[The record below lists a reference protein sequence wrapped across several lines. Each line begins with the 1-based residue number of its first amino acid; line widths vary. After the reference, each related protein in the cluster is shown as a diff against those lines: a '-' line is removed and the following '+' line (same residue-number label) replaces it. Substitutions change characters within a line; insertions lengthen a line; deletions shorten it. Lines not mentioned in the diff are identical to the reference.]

1 METPTLQDLSKIL
14 TSPKIKPIPKRN
26 LLLRKFLAGSI
37 LFFVDVVLLS
47 ASMIFALVLRDLY
60 IPGQVNFAHYVQ
72 IMPFILSLF
81 PLAFYLRGL
90 YPGFGVDVID
100 ELRNLTFS
108 ITIVYAILATMTF
121 LVKGAWDYSRIA
133 FMMSWIIS
141 LPLIPVG
148 RSMVKNM
155 MSKQSWWGIPVI
167 IIGAGQAGEKV
178 IKSLRKHEQI
188 GLRPVVAVD
197 DDIDRWGYID
207 NIPVIGGLE
216 VVPDLA
222 KKMTIDH
229 AIIAMPSVPRT
240 RQKQIIQKYSKNF
253 THTTVIPD
261 LFGLSS
267 LWVSTRDLGGI
278 LGLEVQQRLLKFS
291 SLFKKRVFDILLATG
306 IGILALPLLA
316 IIAVLIKLDSRGS
329 VFYRQERMGIGDSR
343 FSIIKF
349 RTMHVDADER
359 LKDLLDEDPELRREY
374 EIYHKL
380 REDPRLTRV
389 GKILRKFSLDELP
402 QFWNVLKGEMSLI
415 GPRAYMAWEK
425 PKMEGQDE
433 MILSVK
439 PGISGLWQVT
449 DRNRSSF
456 EERNSIDVYYIRNW
470 SMFLDF
476 YILVRTISVVLSG
489 RGAY

>member
-1 METPTLQDLSKIL
+1 METPTLQDLSKLL

-26 LLLRKFLAGSI
+26 LLLRKFFAGSI
-37 LFFVDVVLLS
+37 LFVVDVVLLS
-47 ASMIFALVLRDLY
+47 VAMIISLILRDVY
-60 IPGQVNFAHYVQ
+60 MPGAVNFVHYMQ
-72 IMPFILSLF
+72 IMPLILCLF

-100 ELRNLTFS
+100 ELRNLTVS

-121 LVKGAWDYSRIA
+121 LVKGAWDFSRIA
-133 FMMSWIIS
+133 FLTSWLIS

-148 RSMVKNM
+148 RSLIKNIL
-155 MSKQSWWGIPVI
+155 SKQSWWGIPVI

-197 DDIDRWGYID
+197 DDIDRWGYIEG
-207 NIPVIGGLE
+207 IPVIGGLE
-216 VVPDLA
+216 VVPDLS

-229 AIIAMPSVPRT
+229 AIIAMPSVDRT
-240 RQKQIIQKYSKNF
+240 LQKQIIQKYARYF

-278 LGLEVQQRLLKFS
+278 LGLEVQQKLLKYS
-291 SLFKKRVFDILLATG
+291 SRFKKRVFDILLATG
-306 IGILALPLLA
+306 LGIVVSPLLA
-316 IIAVLIKLDSRGS
+316 VIAVMIKLDSRGS
-329 VFYRQERMGIGDSR
+329 VFYRQKRMGIDDSR
-343 FSIIKF
+343 FSIVKF

-359 LKDLLDEDPELRREY
+359 LKDLLDQDSELRREY
-374 EIYHKL
+374 DIYHKL
-380 REDPRLTRV
+380 RDDPRLTRV
-389 GKILRKFSLDELP
+389 GKFLRKFSLDELP
-402 QFWNVLKGEMSLI
+402 QFLNVLRGEMSLI
-415 GPRAYMAWEK
+415 GPRAYMSWEK
-425 PKMEGQDE
+425 PKMDGQDE

-449 DRNRSSF
+449 DRNASSF